1 MVLCDTQVDAVM
13 ALARQYQ
20 VSRLI
25 VLEEPASWRTSLQGV
40 VMACAGCSGWSVYAF
55 AAELEQLL
63 GQSVVL
69 VPLTAENRYSQLLE
83 RRGRRLL

>member
-1 MVLCDTQVDAVM
+1 MVLRDTQIDEAV

-25 VLEEPASWRTSLQGV
+25 ILEEQASWRTSLQGV
-40 VMACAGCSGWSVYAF
+40 VMACAGCSGWHVYAF

-69 VPLTAENRYSQLLE
+69 VPLTTENRYTQLLE